1 MSAELTLMLW
11 AMAVFVFSGTVKGMV
26 GVGFP
31 VMAMSILTLF
41 IEPVVAVALVSIPIL
56 VTNAWQAFQA
66 NNYRAIFRRFWPLI
80 VTMMIGTVIGG
91 AAVTYVNANILL
103 GAVGAVAVMFSVVSV
118 MSPNLSIAPARE
130 RQIGVWT
137 GMGTGIIGGLTTVHG
152 PPVIM
157 YLLALDL
164 KKDAF
169 VGAVGLVWFCASIPM
184 VGAYLYQGVLGPF
197 ELKWSMIAV
206 VPSLI
211 GLYVGEKLRAR
222 INQNLFKKTL
232 VLFLFVVGLNLVRRS
247 IFN

>member
-1 MSAELTLMLW
+1 MSVELTLMLW

-41 IEPVVAVALVSIPIL
+41 MEPVLAIALVSIPIL

-66 NNYRAIFRRFWPLI
+66 VDYRGTFRRFWPLI

-91 AAVTYVNANILL
+91 AAVTHVNANMLL

-118 MSPNLSIAPARE
+118 MSPNLNIAPIRE

-157 YLLALDL
+157 YLLALNL

-184 VGAYLYQGVLGPF
+184 VATYLYQGVLGPY
-197 ELKWSMIAV
+197 ELKWSLIAIG
-206 VPSLI
+206 PSLL
-211 GLYVGEKLRAR
+211 GLYIGERLRAR
-222 INQNLFKKTL
+222 INQELFKKSL
-232 VLFLFVVGLNLVRRS
+232 VLFLFVVGLNLLRRS